1 MPASAMLNNVVIVV
15 VDDDDSFRLTLREF
29 LIRKGATVVA
39 CPDAIQGLEAV
50 RAYHPNIVLSDISLP
65 NRDGFELLQDIR
77 SLGPEQNGEVPVIA
91 MTALEGVADFGL
103 TIDNGFQANLHKP
116 FRPDQLLAAVRSTL
130 GNLS

>member
-1 MPASAMLNNVVIVV
+1 MPASAMLNNIVIVI
-15 VDDDDSFRLTLREF
+15 VDDDDSIRLTLGEF
-29 LIRKGATVVA
+29 LIRKGATVFA

-91 MTALEGVADFGL
+91 MTALEGIVDFGL
-103 TIDNGFQANLHKP
+103 TIDNGFQAHLHKP
-116 FRPDQLLAAVRSTL
+116 FRPDQLLATVSSTL
-130 GNLS
+130 ASG